1 MAATAVAERY
11 TIVSADGH
19 AGGDIGDYRPYLASR
34 WHDEFDAWAAEYV
47 NPYADL
53 IAPIAY
59 RSWDSERRLAE
70 TESDG
75 IAAEVLFPNTVP
87 PFFAEGN
94 LVALPPTPEDYDRRW
109 AGVQA
114 HNRWLADF
122 CARTPG
128 RRAGI
133 VQVFAND
140 MDDAVAEV
148 RWAAATFDPF
158 GGILLP
164 SIPPN
169 SHLPPLWEDHYEPLW
184 RVCAELDVPINIHG
198 GSALPDY
205 GEHEAARAMMLIE
218 IPWFSHRSV
227 WHLIFSGVL
236 ERHPTLR
243 FAVTEQGVAWL
254 PRGLQTLDWFY
265 GRMTT
270 ANAAEANFFGAAAA
284 KMTMTPTEYF
294 ARNFW
299 IGASFLR
306 PSESPL
312 CRDLGIGHVMW
323 GADYPHSEG
332 SYPYTTEALRVAFA
346 DYAEPEVRTMVEST
360 AASFYGFDL
369 DLLRPIGDRIG
380 PHRGRGGPAAGPRG
394 LADDDDL
401 QRVRPHADPAGVVSD
416 EMGGDMHTVRYG
428 ARAEQV
434 NREIEAKKADIW
446 SEAVTALYETDP
458 EIVAA
463 VLPPPLVPGPE
474 PLVRITITRVEMP
487 GLPVFGAGW
496 IGVQARHEDRLGEY
510 PIFMPMTTEQSL
522 TGGREVNGEPKK
534 LAEVEVTR
542 EGANVSARI
551 ARMGS
556 VVCEITGR
564 VTGPGR
570 TTSWPRP
577 TSGSSCRRRARLPAC
592 STRTLCSSTARRPS
606 GRGSTSP
613 LRAS

>member
-1 MAATAVAERY
+1 VTITTAPSDRY
-11 TIVSADGH
+11 TIISADGH
-19 AGGDIGDYRPYLASR
+19 AGGDIQDYRPYLATR

-47 NPYADL
+47 NPFADL

-128 RRAGI
+128 RRAGV
-133 VQVFAND
+133 VQVFANKI
-140 MDDAVAEV
+140 DDALGEI
-148 RWAAATFDPF
+148 RWATEHFRPL
-158 GGILLP
+158 GGVLLP

-184 RVCAELDVPINIHG
+184 QLCAELNVPINIHG

-205 GEHEAARAMMLIE
+205 GDHESARAMMLIE
-218 IPWFSHRSV
+218 IPWFSHRAV

-254 PRGLQTLDWFY
+254 PRGLETLDWFY
-265 GRMTT
+265 GRMTLPE
-270 ANAAEANFFGAAAA
+270 AAEARFFGAAAA
-284 KMTMTPTEYF
+284 HMSMTPSEYF

-306 PSESPL
+306 PSEAPL
-312 CRDLGIGHVMW
+312 AHDLGADRVMW

-346 DYAEPEVRTMVEST
+346 GAPADEVRAMVEST
-360 AASFYGFDL
+360 AADFYGFDL
-369 DLLRPIGDRIG
+369 GALRAVGDRIG
-380 PHRGRGGPAAGPRG
+380 P
-394 LADDDDL
+394 
-401 QRVRPHADPAGVVSD
+401 
-416 EMGGDMHTVRYG
+416 TV
-428 ARAEQV
+428 AEV
-434 NREIEAKKADIW
+434 NQ
-446 SEAVTALYETDP
+446 
-458 EIVAA
+458 
-463 VLPPPLVPGPE
+463 VLPPTEWP
-474 PLVRITITRVEMP
+474 TRSTCNA
-487 GLPVFGAGW
+487 F
-496 IGVQARHEDRLGEY
+496 D
-510 PIFMPMTTEQSL
+510 
-522 TGGREVNGEPKK
+522 
-534 LAEVEVTR
+534 
-542 EGANVSARI
+542 
-551 ARMGS
+551 
-556 VVCEITGR
+556 
-564 VTGPGR
+564 
-570 TTSWPRP
+570 P
-577 TSGSSCRRRARLPAC
+577 TQM
-592 STRTLCSSTARRPS
+592 
-606 GRGSTSP
+606 
-613 LRAS
+613 LRAW